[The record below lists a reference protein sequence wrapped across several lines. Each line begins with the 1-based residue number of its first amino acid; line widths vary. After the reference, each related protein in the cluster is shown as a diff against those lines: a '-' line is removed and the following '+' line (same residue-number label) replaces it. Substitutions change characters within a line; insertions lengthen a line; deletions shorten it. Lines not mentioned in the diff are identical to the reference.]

1 MTQEELR
8 AKLETND
15 IEGSTI
21 EQLILVR
28 DAARDA
34 QAQLHRSCN
43 ELRNYNV
50 VGGYFTTTDEVR
62 DRINECLQAMAD
74 ERAIYGAFVSRVRE
88 EIIKR
93 VDATDK

>member
-43 ELRNYNV
+43 ELRGYNTSS
-50 VGGYFTTTDEVR
+50 GLSTTDEVR
-62 DRINECLQAMAD
+62 DRINECLQAI
-74 ERAIYGAFVSRVRE
+74 ESEVAIYRAFVSRVNE
-88 EIIKR
+88 EIYKR
-93 VDATDK
+93 LDK

>member
-8 AKLETND
+8 TKLESND

-43 ELRNYNV
+43 ELRKYNTL
-50 VGGYFTTTDEVR
+50 GGLTTTDEVR

-74 ERAIYGAFVSRVRE
+74 ERAIYGAFVSRVTE
-88 EIIKR
+88 EIYNR
-93 VDATDK
+93 LDK

>member
-62 DRINECLQAMAD
+62 DRINECLQAI
-74 ERAIYGAFVSRVRE
+74 ESEVAIYGAFVSRVNE
-88 EIIKR
+88 EIYKR